1 MNSATQTAP
10 SDFQSDLCS
19 TNTASAGFRAL
30 SSFKILDNLSP
41 AQNDEVCKS
50 NGFPGFSDVINSP
63 EAKPVSEVSKP
74 DSKSEQIEEPVLPSA
89 ASAFE
94 AYVKNVVLN
103 QDERIFLSMLHGI
116 VRQVA
121 DFALSTDAIS
131 NLIQRMLK
139 NSGESVDLAKIA
151 AVLNY
156 RLRDSDFK
164 HASVAL
170 QILNRQEFF
179 TVNSRGKTVL
189 KVPVNI

>member
-1 MNSATQTAP
+1 MNSANQTAP
-10 SDFQSDLCS
+10 SDFQSDLCGA
-19 TNTASAGFRAL
+19 NTSSPGFKAL
-30 SSFKILDNLSP
+30 SSFRILENPSP
-41 AQNDEVCKS
+41 AENEAVCKS
-50 NGFPGFSDVINSP
+50 NGFPGFSDVIELP
-63 EAKPVSEVSKP
+63 EAKPVSEVSKI
-74 DSKSEQIEEPVLPSA
+74 DTKSDQSAEPVLPSA
-89 ASAFE
+89 LAAFE
-94 AYVKNVVLN
+94 AYVKNLVLN
-103 QDERIFLSMLHGI
+103 PGERKVLSMLNGI

-121 DFALSTDAIS
+121 DFALSTSDIS
-131 NLIQRMLK
+131 NLIQRILK

-170 QILNRQEFF
+170 QISNRQEFF